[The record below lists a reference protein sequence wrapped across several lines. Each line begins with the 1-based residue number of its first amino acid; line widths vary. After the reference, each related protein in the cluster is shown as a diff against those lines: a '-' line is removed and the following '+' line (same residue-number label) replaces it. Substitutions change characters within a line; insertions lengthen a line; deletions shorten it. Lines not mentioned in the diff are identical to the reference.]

1 MNPAVYSVIRDGY
14 WDLSKLDDIE
24 KQVHLLNI
32 YQKLMLI
39 ILLSGIKVAKFHFHN
54 RFLYDFTSLTQKN
67 KDADLHS
74 MNYEEVINTEKRFN
88 YRIGN
93 DLYLTVIKAFDDIMI
108 LEHYQEFTSDEIKKL
123 KFYEEVTQ
131 NITIYRNKKM

>member
-1 MNPAVYSVIRDGY
+1 
-14 WDLSKLDDIE
+14 
-24 KQVHLLNI
+24 
-32 YQKLMLI
+32 MLI